1 MAIPSRHSSPLNV
14 VAAERTF
21 FLTSATWGRRPLLQ
35 STRSA
40 QLFVRTLYEYR
51 AQHKYRLHE
60 FVVMPDHFHLLI
72 TVGSEITIERA
83 MQFIKGGFAFRAGRE
98 LGIKSPIWQKGFSE
112 IRAWLTR
119 SHLSGSG
126 NMSATILLLL
136 AWPRERRTIRS
147 RPPSLGT
154 CWMRRPSG

>member
-1 MAIPSRHSSPLNV
+1 MSSLRNGHSLLHPQPGD
-14 VAAERTF
+14 AAPC
-21 FLTSATWGRRPLLQ
+21 SNP
-35 STRSA
+35 TRSA

-98 LGIKSPIWQKGFSE
+98 LRDKVANLAKRFF
-112 IRAWLTR
+112 RDTR
-119 SHLSGSG
+119 S
-126 NMSATILLLL
+126 
-136 AWPRERRTIRS
+136 
-147 RPPSLGT
+147 
-154 CWMRRPSG
+154 